1 MANALTVGKAKIAGL
16 AMGQIFGQEPQYYY
30 ADDHV
35 RLYYDADKLRDIQK
49 RIEMMESSGPSDVRV
64 DWLPMITPLALK
76 KAVPI
81 IGGIVLVGI
90 IIGRATK

>member
-1 MANALTVGKAKIAGL
+1 MATALTAGKAKVAGL
-16 AMGQIFGQEPQYYY
+16 ALQQVFGEEPQYYY

-35 RLYYDADKLRDIQK
+35 RLYYDADKLKQVQQK
-49 RIEMMESSGPSDVRV
+49 IEMMATSGPSDVRI

-90 IIGRATK
+90 IIGRMTK